1 MKRHVSLKDEMWPQ
15 NKMQNEKNPK
25 QNDWQFNTLL
35 GSAFLVILVFYQAFI
50 ITCHSENVV
59 VTIWLMTPSFTNLT
73 CLLNINLQLDFWNSC
88 NCSIEMVEDTT
99 MIFTS
104 LVWIIPPMKQWLHRI
119 WWSQGNK
126 SEIYQMLLGKLEWKR
141 YVNLGKDIW
150 VVDATTRSD

>member
-1 MKRHVSLKDEMWPQ
+1 MWPQ

-50 ITCHSENVV
+50 ITCHFENVV

-119 WWSQGNK
+119 WRSQGNK

>member
-1 MKRHVSLKDEMWPQ
+1 MWPQ

-119 WWSQGNK
+119 WRSQGNK